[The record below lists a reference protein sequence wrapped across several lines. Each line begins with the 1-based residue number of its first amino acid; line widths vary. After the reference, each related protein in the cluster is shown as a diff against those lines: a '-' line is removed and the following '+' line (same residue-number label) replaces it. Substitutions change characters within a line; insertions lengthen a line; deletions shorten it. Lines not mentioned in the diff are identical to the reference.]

1 MSADIAEILKVTGI
15 TPKKIVLTVAPKW
28 KQDVLAM
35 GIDSVAQGK
44 KDVGDLIKKAM
55 IIPGVDRQEA
65 PKFVKQMMTD
75 LLKSGE
81 EDMARLS
88 SSIDEFGILSTAKD
102 FLSAEY
108 SAEFLVQRADDQAK
122 YDPAGRAKGARPRK
136 PSIFVE

>member
-1 MSADIAEILKVTGI
+1 MSMA
-15 TPKKIVLTVAPKW
+15 
-28 KQDVLAM
+28 
-35 GIDSVAQGK
+35 
-44 KDVGDLIKKAM
+44 
-55 IIPGVDRQEA
+55 IPGVDRQEA

-81 EDMARLS
+81 EDTARLS
-88 SSIDEFGILSTAKD
+88 SHIDEFGILSSAKD
-102 FLSAEY
+102 FLSSEY